1 MKLEVGN
8 VNIKDVRFDSRTEI
22 KDGLLS
28 INRDELVK
36 LLASDKRL
44 TDISIELAHPG
55 EKTRVYQ
62 VSDVIEPRVRTG
74 SRKGEF
80 PFPGT
85 TGIRDTAGDGN
96 LNRLRGVCVTLSD
109 QGGPSTSEFTGIS
122 RTAGKPPLSK
132 LIDMSGPGAEASPF
146 GKLHNVVLIAYP
158 AKGMLEEDYAIAL
171 KAAGL
176 RTAAY
181 LGRASQDLQPDSIEV
196 FELPSVPEI
205 AKGKEN
211 LPKVGFIFQVHW
223 GQWYAI
229 TGEPIYYGDD
239 IKRHQPTIIHPNEVL
254 DGAIVKSYFGLGTTT
269 YVLQNHPII
278 TELYRRHGN
287 DLCFMGV
294 ILDMSI
300 CFEPE
305 RERAVNITAKL
316 AKEIL
321 GLDGVILNKFGGG
334 APMVDTSQRALAC
347 ERLGI
352 KTVIIQG
359 DIRYPDGGNGL
370 LFNQPECSAI
380 VNTGALL
387 ISHLRDSQQL
397 ERVIGLPVG
406 KQSPVDSGPTGDPM
420 RVVGAEDQMGFSKL
434 RAVYTPEY
442 RQQLVERNGAE
453 RSVDMLLT
461 KLAGKSFEPEV
472 PIPSYTS
479 PTPAPPVKDVSKANI
494 ALVSAGCL
502 IPRGNPDN
510 LAPGFATSFGGYSI
524 KDIDRL
530 CSDGYRTHHMGFRLN
545 YTNEDPQRLL
555 PMDVM
560 RDLEKEGI
568 IGKLNDTYY
577 TYAGVATSVESS
589 RNIAKGMIERLKS
602 DGVDAVILTAT

>member
-1 MKLEVGN
+1 MSGSGAEVG
-8 VNIKDVRFDSRTEI
+8 
-22 KDGLLS
+22 
-28 INRDELVK
+28 
-36 LLASDKRL
+36 
-44 TDISIELAHPG
+44 
-55 EKTRVYQ
+55 
-62 VSDVIEPRVRTG
+62 
-74 SRKGEF
+74 
-80 PFPGT
+80 
-85 TGIRDTAGDGN
+85 
-96 LNRLRGVCVTLSD
+96 
-109 QGGPSTSEFTGIS
+109 
-122 RTAGKPPLSK
+122 
-132 LIDMSGPGAEASPF
+132 PF

-158 AKGMLEEDYAIAL
+158 AEGVHEEDYAIAL
-171 KAAGL
+171 KVAGL

-181 LGRASQDLQPDSIEV
+181 LGRASEDLKPDSVEV
-196 FELPSVPEI
+196 FELPAVPEI

-239 IKRHQPTIIHPNEVL
+239 IKRHQPTIIHPNDVL
-254 DGAIVKSYFGLGTTT
+254 DGAIVKSYFGLATTT
-269 YVLQNHPII
+269 YVFQNHPVI
-278 TELYRRHGN
+278 TELYHRHRK

-334 APMVDTSQRALAC
+334 APMVDTSQRTLAC
-347 ERLGI
+347 EKLGI

-387 ISHLRDSQQL
+387 IPHLKDSQQL
-397 ERVIGLPVG
+397 ERAIGLPAG
-406 KQSPVDSGPTGDPM
+406 TQSPVTSGPTGEPM
-420 RVVGAEDQMGFSKL
+420 RVVGAADQMGFSNL
-434 RAVYTPEY
+434 RSIYTPEY
-442 RQQLVERNGAE
+442 RQQLVDKNGAE

-461 KLAGKSFEPEV
+461 KLAGKPFEPEV
-472 PIPSYTS
+472 PIPEYEA
-479 PTPAPPVKDVSKANI
+479 PTPAPPIKDISKANI

-502 IPRGNPDN
+502 IPKGNPDN

-524 KDIDRL
+524 KNIDRL
-530 CSDGYRTHHMGFRLN
+530 CNDGYKTNHVGFRLT

-555 PMDVM
+555 PLDVM
-560 RDLEKEGI
+560 RDLEKEGV
-568 IGKLNDTYY
+568 IGSLNDTYY

-589 RNIAKGMIERLKS
+589 RNIAKGMIERLKA